1 MKFLCNTQFIHSG
14 KRTFVSGVVY
24 PDITAAYA
32 EELIALDKKKPLGAL
47 SYFTPVDEAAVN
59 FIKAVKLNGGAV
71 KTPEKTDGPK
81 DTPPKPQTRP
91 ELIAEAKN
99 LGIKGA
105 DRMTIEEL
113 KEVIA
118 ARKFEP
124 SGTESAAPPETPP
137 ENPEGGEPLA

>member
-14 KRTFVSGVVY
+14 KRAFVSGAVY

-47 SYFTPVDEAAVN
+47 SFFAPVDEEAISFV
-59 FIKAVKLNGGAV
+59 KAVKLNGGAV
-71 KTPEKTDGPK
+71 KTPEKTVGPK
-81 DTPPKPQTRP
+81 DTTPKSPTRA

-105 DRMTIEEL
+105 DRMTVEEL
-113 KEVIA
+113 KEVIDA
-118 ARKFEP
+118 KKAESSQQQTEP
-124 SGTESAAPPETPP
+124 PPQIESEEGTETPE
-137 ENPEGGEPLA
+137 